1 VAQIAPEALELIKE
15 FEGYLKQIGGGYV
28 KPYLCPANVPTIG
41 YGSTFYENGTRVRL
55 SDPPIDKSRATEL
68 LDYELDRVCAPTIA
82 AKVHV
87 PLHPLMRG
95 ALMSFAFNVGTGAL
109 ASSTLIK
116 RVNARDWNEVP
127 REFKKWT
134 RGGGVVLAGLV
145 RRRNAEAAM
154 FMQGVSLNGVNY
166 PSTTHQLPPAPS
178 SPAQPA
184 SWWSRLTNWLRR

>member
-1 VAQIAPEALELIKE
+1 MAQIAPEALELIKE

-28 KPYLCPANVPTIG
+28 KPYLCPAHVPTIG
-41 YGSTFYENGTRVRL
+41 YGSTFYENGTQVKL
-55 SDPPIDKSRATEL
+55 TDPPIDKSRATEL

-109 ASSTLIK
+109 ASSTLLK
-116 RVNARDWNEVP
+116 RVNSQDWEDVP

-145 RRRNAEAAM
+145 RRRNAEAAL
-154 FMQGVSLNGVNY
+154 FMQGVSMLGSNTDI
-166 PSTTHQLPPAPS
+166 SATPPAHPAT
-178 SPAQPA
+178 PAQPA
-184 SWWSRLTNWLRR
+184 SWWSRLTNWLRK